1 MVDKLAV
8 LANLHQGNT
17 LLDPRGEGQERGIVG
32 GVGREVVG
40 GVGERGSRR
49 GRGEVGSVGR
59 EGQKKWLQYSH
70 KGR

>member
-17 LLDPRGEGQERGIVG
+17 LLDPRGEGQGRGI
-32 GVGREVVG
+32 VG

-49 GRGEVGSVGR
+49 GRGEGIVGGVGVR
-59 EGQKKWLQYSH
+59 GSRRGRGEG
-70 KGR
+70 